1 MITASVADAALWGV
15 EERVRNGLGAV
26 NSLAVNDDRIAP
38 VPSTAAA
45 TPSISNLNVNNSK
58 KVHIGPK
65 FVSVTQNVQNQEL
78 VKGRFLGLEL
88 VSPNNART
96 LRCSVA
102 VFICWAFLVAS
113 GLAIY
118 LIYMTLLKHQ
128 TRLDIG
134 LSESWYLRREDW
146 QAMPSYSEEFLALPV
161 SSVIIGHSAAKY
173 CNQKFACVEVML
185 SIQQDHLRRGWLDI
199 GPNFLVGGNGLVFE
213 GRELSFPKYLWNIVK
228 NSSRTER
235 LSCAAAITVLITCIA
250 LIGYFT
256 GQSANTSEPP
266 IDKAPHEWRIT
277 REMWLAR
284 PYNYTHTLDT
294 FEPLMLVI
302 FQHTVSPQC
311 SLFKNCAAELRNL
324 QGYFISHYDYDIPY
338 NFLIG
343 NDGRVYEGRGWNIE
357 GAHTFGYNRCSIG
370 IGFIGDYR
378 GEIESHASVTEAQ
391 LNRTRMLLEEG
402 VRLGHLRKDFLVI
415 GAKDLGPTASPGSIL
430 NNAIKQWPN
439 YDHKNRFYKLNC
451 EKIEEKFGNTTLY

>member
-1 MITASVADAALWGV
+1 MWTENDDKI

-26 NSLAVNDDRIAP
+26 NSVANYDDRIAP
-38 VPSTAAA
+38 VPSAAAA

-78 VKGRFLGLEL
+78 VKEL
-88 VSPNNART
+88 P
-96 LRCSVA
+96 
-102 VFICWAFLVAS
+102 F
-113 GLAIY
+113 
-118 LIYMTLLKHQ
+118 H
-128 TRLDIG
+128 
-134 LSESWYLRREDW
+134 
-146 QAMPSYSEEFLALPV
+146 
-161 SSVIIGHSAAKY
+161 
-173 CNQKFACVEVML
+173 
-185 SIQQDHLRRGWLDI
+185 
-199 GPNFLVGGNGLVFE
+199 
-213 GRELSFPKYLWNIVK
+213 KYLWDIVK

-235 LSCAAAITVLITCIA
+235 LSCAVAVMVLITCIA
-250 LIGYFT
+250 LIVYFT
-256 GQSANTSEPP
+256 GMSANTSESP

-284 PYNYTHTLDT
+284 PYNYTNTLDA

-311 SLFKNCAAELRNL
+311 SVFKNCAAELRNL

-338 NFLIG
+338 NFLVG

-378 GEIESHASVTEAQ
+378 GEIESHSSVTETQ

-430 NNAIKQWPN
+430 NNALKQWPN

-451 EKIEEKFGNTTLY
+451 EKMEEKFGNTTLY

>member
-1 MITASVADAALWGV
+1 MWTENDDRI

-26 NSLAVNDDRIAP
+26 NSVAVNDDRIAP
-38 VPSTAAA
+38 VPSAAAA

-65 FVSVTQNVQNQEL
+65 FVSVTQNVQNQEV

-102 VFICWAFLVAS
+102 VFVCWAFLVAS

-118 LIYMTLLKHQ
+118 LLYMTLLKHQ
-128 TRLDIG
+128 TRLDI
-134 LSESWYLRREDW
+134 
-146 QAMPSYSEEFLALPV
+146 
-161 SSVIIGHSAAKY
+161 
-173 CNQKFACVEVML
+173 
-185 SIQQDHLRRGWLDI
+185 
-199 GPNFLVGGNGLVFE
+199 
-213 GRELSFPKYLWNIVK
+213 ELSFPKYLWDIVK

-235 LSCAAAITVLITCIA
+235 LSCAVAIMVLIVCIA
-250 LIGYFT
+250 LIVYFA
-256 GQSANTSEPP
+256 GLSANTSESP

-284 PYNYTHTLDT
+284 PYNYTHTLDA

-338 NFLIG
+338 NFLVG

-378 GEIESHASVTEAQ
+378 GEIESHASVTKAQ

-415 GAKDLGPTASPGSIL
+415 GANYLGPTASPGSIL
-430 NNAIKQWPN
+430 NNALKQWPN

-451 EKIEEKFGNTTLY
+451 EKMEEKFGNTTLY

>member
-1 MITASVADAALWGV
+1 
-15 EERVRNGLGAV
+15 
-26 NSLAVNDDRIAP
+26 
-38 VPSTAAA
+38 
-45 TPSISNLNVNNSK
+45 
-58 KVHIGPK
+58 
-65 FVSVTQNVQNQEL
+65 
-78 VKGRFLGLEL
+78 
-88 VSPNNART
+88 
-96 LRCSVA
+96 
-102 VFICWAFLVAS
+102 
-113 GLAIY
+113 
-118 LIYMTLLKHQ
+118 MTLLKHQ
-128 TRLDIG
+128 TRLDI
-134 LSESWYLRREDW
+134 
-146 QAMPSYSEEFLALPV
+146 
-161 SSVIIGHSAAKY
+161 
-173 CNQKFACVEVML
+173 
-185 SIQQDHLRRGWLDI
+185 
-199 GPNFLVGGNGLVFE
+199 
-213 GRELSFPKYLWNIVK
+213 ELSFPKYLWDIVK

-235 LSCAAAITVLITCIA
+235 LSCAVAIMVLIVCIA
-250 LIGYFT
+250 LIVYFA
-256 GQSANTSEPP
+256 GLSANTSESP

-284 PYNYTHTLDT
+284 PYNYTHTLDA

-338 NFLIG
+338 NFLVG

-378 GEIESHASVTEAQ
+378 GEIESHASVTKAQ

-415 GAKDLGPTASPGSIL
+415 GANYLGPTASPGSIL
-430 NNAIKQWPN
+430 NNALKQWPN

-451 EKIEEKFGNTTLY
+451 EKMEEKFGNTTLY